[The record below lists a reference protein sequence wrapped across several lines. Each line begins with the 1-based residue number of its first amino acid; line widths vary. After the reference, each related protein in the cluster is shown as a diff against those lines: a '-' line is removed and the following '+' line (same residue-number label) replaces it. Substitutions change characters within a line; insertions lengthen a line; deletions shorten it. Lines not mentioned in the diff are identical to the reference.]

1 MNITATRTS
10 TIPLPQYAPVRP
22 ESPETGTP
30 EQQPEVA
37 AGKTGTASEENSE
50 NLTRSEG
57 KNAQQEKPSTPAAGA
72 CKAPDGHEL
81 SREELRQLQE
91 LEQRD
96 REVKAHEHAH
106 IAAGGRYV
114 TSGASYKY
122 ETGPDGRKYAT
133 GGEVSI
139 DTSEEK
145 DPRATIRKME
155 TVRKAALA
163 PARPSSQD
171 RRVAAQASRK
181 IMEAEAELR
190 KSRSEETKGSTP
202 EVTGEQESKGTEQA
216 GDTEKIQ
223 NTSPATTEQA
233 SSSTP
238 QYARNSAS
246 AGSMLDVYV

>member
-1 MNITATRTS
+1 M
-10 TIPLPQYAPVRP
+10 
-22 ESPETGTP
+22 
-30 EQQPEVA
+30 A

-50 NLTRSEG
+50 NLTRSEE
-57 KNAQQEKPSTPAAGA
+57 KNAQQEKPSTPAAGER
-72 CKAPDGHEL
+72 KAPDGHEL

-171 RRVAAQASRK
+171 RRVAAQAARK
-181 IMEAEAELR
+181 IMDAEAELR
-190 KSRSEETKGSTP
+190 KSRSEETKSKSH
-202 EVTGEQESKGTEQA
+202 EVSRTQGGKEKE
-216 GDTEKIQ
+216 TEKANNSEEIQ
-223 NTSPATTEQA
+223 NTRPEAEQA

-238 QYARNSAS
+238 PYTRNSAP
-246 AGSMLDVYV
+246 AGSMLDLYV

>member
-10 TIPLPQYAPVRP
+10 TIPLPQYAPARP

-37 AGKTGTASEENSE
+37 AGKAGTASEENSE
-50 NLTRSEG
+50 NLTRSEE

-72 CKAPDGHEL
+72 RKAPDGHEL
-81 SREELRQLQE
+81 NREELRQLQE

-181 IMEAEAELR
+181 IMEAELR
-190 KSRSEETKGSTP
+190 KSRSEETKGRTP
-202 EVTGEQESKGTEQA
+202 EVSGTQEGKGTEEA
-216 GDTEKIQ
+216 NNSEKIQ
-223 NTSPATTEQA
+223 NTGPAAEQA

-238 QYARNSAS
+238 QYTRNSPP
-246 AGSMLDVYV
+246 AGSMFDVYV